1 MMKIQGKE
9 DLDFTM
15 KDPHCRIRELSP
27 QMALGEKVTQDN
39 WLGARDLER
48 AVAEQSRE
56 VAYLKC
62 RLEVIQRQRLPE
74 EFRRHKPM
82 ARRPD
87 REIPPWRVYASQKK
101 PSSLLWPLSH
111 AEPCATSVRNKNSVP
126 TMDTEKVK
134 GNDVTIFSWQ
144 CGSMGTSSVNWK
156 ILHTLPTLEATLR
169 APGHIHL
176 LNLGGPGDYPKPLHL
191 HHLGLLQIQI
201 LLP

>member
-87 REIPPWRVYASQKK
+87 REIPPWREPLADPEAGVTPMSDKNKHSTKNAKK
-101 PSSLLWPLSH
+101 DQEN
-111 AEPCATSVRNKNSVP
+111 AGA
-126 TMDTEKVK
+126 
-134 GNDVTIFSWQ
+134 IFIWQ

>member
-1 MMKIQGKE
+1 
-9 DLDFTM
+9 
-15 KDPHCRIRELSP
+15 
-27 QMALGEKVTQDN
+27 MALGEKVTQDN

-87 REIPPWRVYASQKK
+87 REIPPWRGGTVPAENTFPNSPLGMSSPQRSLWLRTAGPEREPEPLADPEAGVTPMSDKNKHSTKNAKK
-101 PSSLLWPLSH
+101 DQEN
-111 AEPCATSVRNKNSVP
+111 AGA
-126 TMDTEKVK
+126 
-134 GNDVTIFSWQ
+134 IFIWQ

>member
-1 MMKIQGKE
+1 MPRRRVKE
-9 DLDFTM
+9 TQEQLQQS
-15 KDPHCRIRELSP
+15 ELTFGH
-27 QMALGEKVTQDN
+27 QMALGGKVTQDN

-87 REIPPWRVYASQKK
+87 REIPPWREPLADPEARVTPVSHNNKHSTKNAKK
-101 PSSLLWPLSH
+101 DQEN
-111 AEPCATSVRNKNSVP
+111 AGA
-126 TMDTEKVK
+126 
-134 GNDVTIFSWQ
+134 IFSWQ

-156 ILHTLPTLEATLR
+156 ILHTLPTLEATLW